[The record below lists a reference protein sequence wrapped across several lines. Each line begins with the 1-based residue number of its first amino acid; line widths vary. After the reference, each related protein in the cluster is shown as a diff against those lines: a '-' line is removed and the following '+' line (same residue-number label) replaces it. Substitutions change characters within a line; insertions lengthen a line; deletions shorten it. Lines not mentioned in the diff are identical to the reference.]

1 MSVSLSRLN
10 EFIPMKD
17 SLDEEKHLKSIFS
30 CDSLS
35 LISSQATPKDL
46 PNDQISS
53 FYLGDYH
60 CMKEKQVNSSYLSMK
75 NASMRT
81 NENP

>member
-60 CMKEKQVNSSYLSMK
+60 CMK